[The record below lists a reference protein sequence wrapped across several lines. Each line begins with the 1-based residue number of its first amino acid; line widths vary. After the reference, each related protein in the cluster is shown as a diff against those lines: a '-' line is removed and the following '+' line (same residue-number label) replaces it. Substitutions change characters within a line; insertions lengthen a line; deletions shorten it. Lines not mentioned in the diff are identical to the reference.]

1 MNNEGPSSHDQRQ
14 APSSTYIPNVSSDNG
29 GGTYTS
35 NYSQPTVKDY
45 ENVFGPSARDI
56 KDDLQRYK
64 RHGRWHLPDILK
76 GPNPWLA
83 DRIDGLITDAA
94 TSPFTSTILPY
105 KYFDNVDGKLKWNV
119 WSFDEAMASRV
130 PYEAAAR
137 TLTQTK
143 RSFSGYAVRHGLAI
157 TLEHNFMM
165 TPKGRENFQNQLNQ
179 LVGSIQYSN
188 DLDVHMALILAPSYE
203 KHMLEKY
210 NNYNKSATQSC
221 REYIDLFGFMQ
232 KNQNALDILI
242 EEAKLKLKLWGGPM
256 PNFLLTNSKLTF
268 QLTMT
273 PERTNYI
280 SQGPDGNKRLRQGP
294 DLGSYRGISIIPSRS
309 FSMETGQ
316 PPRDMLRRRVRV
328 AEYYR
333 IAPDKSNSSRTFE
346 LYNEERDTFFT
357 IAWKDLFR
365 YANFNL
371 PSDASPE
378 VRELHAAIQDNIKY
392 YFDRTNT
399 HSPVGDMGTVPRRR
413 SSNSESGSVP
423 SRKISTH
430 SLHQLLSKHIG
441 HQEWNQLLEAVSTH
455 ATDETVLIPHEKIIA
470 SFITPKTVFVPFVAS
485 LHFDKQ
491 EDYMQTIQNI
501 KNNYLQQSIKDS
513 VADYPRTF
521 QTSQEPFTLTH
532 PFSLEQVN
540 KGTVEYN
547 EAKIALGRLFSRY
560 AAPTSYLNV
569 QDKQLT
575 FNMDCLKKNNLS
587 VGDMYYQPL
596 GAVAEP
602 NHPLH
607 SESMTLG
614 KARDVH
620 SSWILTEDILDYL
633 YKQPERWPLAA
644 KIASTVDGTN
654 MSKAAYSAAVTEQFE
669 LECMRQGWK
678 PMNRIAR
685 KMGVYT
691 WGVTDN
697 YLASTDYLHP
707 ESTLGKQFHTELK
720 QYAPNGLV
728 TTQYLHKLV
737 EMGGEH
743 PWLMPATTNGKASPQ
758 SVHATLANR
767 LTVDAY
773 APYVRDLHDS
783 IASDRLLNELLT
795 VKNHDDCTCHTGSF
809 VGALGTYTILAAG
822 STYNRDD
829 GGIAA
834 SRRRHNARNRG
845 VPNPNAYVPDGAQ
858 GRGHGRPVQ
867 VLPYDPQDGETQD
880 GETQDGSDASGDLD
894 AEDFVDSTHSKH
906 AEKTFENNFEGWT
919 TDDTSEN
926 LVRINKKLID
936 LVHEPVTPARDP
948 QNWEFVIVRP
958 NIEHYMLGII
968 LGLSGD
974 QLGNTL
980 WGQTELSV
988 YDDSQHGVW
997 GMSYKYHERAIVFN
1011 EKNLIRLWDIAYD
1024 GYNGGK
1030 NDTYVEWNNKP
1041 DVDQF
1046 KEDTNDVTRDYR
1058 GKSMMVM
1065 AFFKSSTNKEFKT
1078 NWPSPIV
1085 FYHPQRDSVSAS
1097 TLSGPENQA
1106 NVPTKEFQV
1115 FDPAIYP
1122 AYQTYFKMMPNFLEL
1137 HQMRKSAAESSKD
1150 DETQIDCL
1158 AYQGT
1163 MRIKSNGACIDTING
1178 SGHHGVDYVGVS
1190 SVRAGKGYKMSGGIT
1205 SLIRQV

>member
-1 MNNEGPSSHDQRQ
+1 MSIGNTGSSHDLRQ
-14 APSSTYIPNVSSDNG
+14 APSSSYIPNVSSNHG

-35 NYSQPTVKDY
+35 STSEPTVKDY

-83 DRIDGLITDAA
+83 DRVDGLITDAA
-94 TSPFTSTILPY
+94 SSPFTSTILPY

-143 RSFSGYAVRHGLAI
+143 RSFSGYAVRHGLAL

-165 TPKGRENFQNQLNQ
+165 TPQGRENFQNQLNQ

-203 KHMLEKY
+203 KYMMEKY
-210 NNYNKSATQSC
+210 NNYNKSATQAC

-294 DLGSYRGISIIPSRS
+294 DLGSYRGINIIPSRS

-333 IAPDKSNSSRTFE
+333 IAPDKSNNTRSFE
-346 LYNEERDTFFT
+346 FYNEERDTFFT
-357 IAWKDLFR
+357 VAWKDLFR
-365 YANFNL
+365 CANFTLSNN
-371 PSDASPE
+371 PTPAE
-378 VRELHAAIQDNIKY
+378 RELHANIQNNIEY
-392 YFDRTNT
+392 YFNRVNPGRGGAA
-399 HSPVGDMGTVPRRR
+399 HPRPPVPPGLLPPAGALPGLPRHLVPPPARPIRAA
-413 SSNSESGSVP
+413 
-423 SRKISTH
+423 
-430 SLHQLLSKHIG
+430 LHQNIRHK
-441 HQEWNQLLEAVSTH
+441 EWTQLLEAVTTH
-455 ATDETVLIPHEKIIA
+455 ASDETVLIPSDKIIA
-470 SFITPKTVFVPFVAS
+470 SFVDPSTVFVPFVAS
-485 LHFDKQ
+485 LHYDKK
-491 EDYMQTIQNI
+491 EDYMQTIENL
-501 KNNYLQQSIKDS
+501 KNNYLQQSIQDS
-513 VADYPRTF
+513 VAEYPRTS
-521 QTSQEPFTLTH
+521 QSAQEPFTLTH
-532 PFSLEQVN
+532 PLSLEQVN
-540 KGTVEYN
+540 KGTVEFN

-560 AAPTSYLNV
+560 AAPTSYIAV

-575 FNMDCLKKNNLS
+575 FNMDCVTKNNLS
-587 VGDMYYQPL
+587 VEDMYYQPL
-596 GAVAEP
+596 GALAEP

-607 SESMTLG
+607 SENMTLG

-620 SSWILTEDILDYL
+620 SSWILTENILDYL
-633 YKQPERWPLAA
+633 YNQPERWALAA
-644 KIASTVDGTN
+644 QIASTVDGTGL
-654 MSKAAYSAAVTEQFE
+654 SKAEFSTTVSDQFE
-669 LECMRQGWK
+669 LECMRHGWK
-678 PMNRIAR
+678 PIDRIAR

-707 ESTLGKQFHTELK
+707 ESILGKQFHMQLK
-720 QYAPNGLV
+720 QHSPNGLV
-728 TTQYLHKLV
+728 TTKYLQKLV

-743 PWLMPATTNGKASPQ
+743 PWLLPATTNGKATQ
-758 SVHATLANR
+758 QAVFVALENR
-767 LTVDAY
+767 LTADAY
-773 APYVRDLHDS
+773 APYLKDLHDS

-795 VKNHDDCTCHTGSF
+795 VKLADNCQCHTGSF
-809 VGALGTYTILAAG
+809 SGALGTYLGAGVGHPRVLPLPAAGPRPAAG
-822 STYNRDD
+822 SLPDPNADVV
-829 GGIAA
+829 AA
-834 SRRRHNARNRG
+834 FSAGRG
-845 VPNPNAYVPDGAQ
+845 VRDARGDAIGA
-858 GRGHGRPVQ
+858 GTTRTLNDSVQ
-867 VLPYDPQDGETQD
+867 
-880 GETQDGSDASGDLD
+880 
-894 AEDFVDSTHSKH
+894 KM
-906 AEKTFENNFEGWT
+906 
-919 TDDTSEN
+919 
-926 LVRINKKLID
+926 INT
-936 LVHEPVTPARDP
+936 VHEPLTPERDP
-948 QNWEFVIVRP
+948 QNWEFIIVRP

-968 LGLSGD
+968 MGLSGD
-974 QLGNTL
+974 ALGNTL

-1030 NDTYVEWNNKP
+1030 NDTYVDWTSQH
-1041 DVDQF
+1041 DVAQF
-1046 KEDTNDVTRDYR
+1046 KEDTNDVTKDYR

-1065 AFFKSSTNKEFKT
+1065 AFFKSSSHEEFKT

-1085 FYHPQRDSVSAS
+1085 FYQPPAEMGTAVALNGAD
-1097 TLSGPENQA
+1097 NQA
-1106 NVPTKEFQV
+1106 NLPIKEFQV
-1115 FDPAIYP
+1115 FDPVVYP
-1122 AYQTYFKMMPNFLEL
+1122 TYHQYFKKMPNFIEL

-1178 SGHHGVDYVGVS
+1178 SGHHAVDYVGVS

-1205 SLIRQV
+1205 SLIRQI